1 MTDNSTI
8 RADFPILKQII
19 HGNKPLI
26 YFDNGA
32 TTKKPQVVMDC
43 MNEYYTSYN
52 SNIHR
57 GAHFLANKATERYED
72 ARITIAN
79 FIGAIVLPK
88 IYQGK
93 CDMIAQMRCVAIG
106 VIRRYITDIVS
117 PLCHEVLE

>member
-1 MTDNSTI
+1 MTDNSTR

-32 TTKKPQVVMDC
+32 TTQKPQVVIDC

-79 FIGAIVLPK
+79 FIGAQPEEINFTRGTTESINLLT
-88 IYQGK
+88 YSWGK
-93 CDMIAQMRCVAIG
+93 KFIK
-106 VIRRYITDIVS
+106 
-117 PLCHEVLE
+117 EEE